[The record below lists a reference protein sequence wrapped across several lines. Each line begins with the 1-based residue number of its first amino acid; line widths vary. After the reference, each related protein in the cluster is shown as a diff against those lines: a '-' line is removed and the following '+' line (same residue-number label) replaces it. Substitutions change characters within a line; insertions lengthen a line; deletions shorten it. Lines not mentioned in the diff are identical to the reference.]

1 MPTKNSAS
9 TQPELIEVV
18 LARAHTHKREA
29 LEAGAKIKV
38 TAGQKAWLEKNG
50 IVSSAD

>member
-1 MPTKNSAS
+1 MPTKNSAAP
-9 TQPELIEVV
+9 QLELIEVV
-18 LARAHTHKREA
+18 LVKAHTHKREA